1 MAEET
6 SLSFVD
12 FPEDVQLCILS
23 FLTPSEIASFSCTSK
38 RFLTLCESDN
48 KLWFSMC
55 DRRWGLNTQIKKWGN
70 GQIQFK
76 LLYRILNR
84 WDNLI
89 GFWRRCG
96 TQGVVFG
103 SSSTPPLIFFEWG
116 KSFITGSR
124 VIPSKLSNYKVI
136 KTPFLWM
143 GISPK
148 GVPVSFLDPDCRFE
162 SSSDFVRA
170 ATELGVLDSDELVS
184 VSVSFIGNN
193 HMVVEE
199 NQTFFSSSSSPGYYS
214 PEGRMSSFSDLRVE
228 DEDVNGIESTSPSGL
243 PDRLRSEIYQYFANR
258 TSPSG
263 DRASRRQRKKE
274 RERLGRR
281 KLEPE
286 HFVKIVNSFPTPLR
300 PLQGLWK
307 GICDDMSLD
316 FFLVAYDDTGGIAC
330 RRLGD
335 TSEPF
340 SGYSP
345 VFWTSNTT
353 FVESPFSPDEEY
365 IYDSRTHLR
374 PPGAMNHNLESPYM
388 ENEVVLRFLNINSS
402 YDLVI
407 PGSSVNPRHVEG
419 RIWLLLVS
427 GRAEAVAQEVL
438 PLPWDLFY
446 AYPLNREGNNYYPG
460 FFHGLAPFP
469 VIFNL
474 KHNMR
479 AYQSDYGSDSELH

>member
-96 TQGVVFG
+96 TQGIVVG
-103 SSSTPPLIFFEWG
+103 SSSSSSSSTPPLIFFEWG

-124 VIPSKLSNYKVI
+124 VSPSKLGTYTVI
-136 KTPFLWM
+136 KTPFIWM

-148 GVPVSFLDPDCRFE
+148 GEPVSFLDPDCRFE
-162 SSSDFVRA
+162 SSNDFVIT

-184 VSVSFIGNN
+184 VSVNFIGKI

-199 NQTFFSSSSSPGYYS
+199 NQTFFSSSSSSSGYYS
-214 PEGRMSSFSDLRVE
+214 PEGRKSSFSDLRVE
-228 DEDVNGIESTSPSGL
+228 DDDVNGIESTSPGGL

-274 RERLGRR
+274 RERMGKR
-281 KLEPE
+281 KWESE
-286 HFVKIVNSFPTPLR
+286 HFVKIVNSSPTPSH

-316 FFLVAYDDTGGIAC
+316 FFLVTYDDIGGITC

-335 TSEPF
+335 ASEPF

-353 FVESPFSPDEEY
+353 YVDSPFSPDEEY
-365 IYDSRTHLR
+365 IYDIRTHLR
-374 PPGAMNHNLESPYM
+374 PPGPVNHIHEYPSYM
-388 ENEVVLRFLNINSS
+388 QNEVVLRFLKINSS

-407 PGSSVNPRHVEG
+407 PGSSINPRHTEG
-419 RIWLLLVS
+419 RIWL
-427 GRAEAVAQEVL
+427 
-438 PLPWDLFY
+438 Y
-446 AYPLNREGNNYYPG
+446 ADGTYGYGFLRNNY
-460 FFHGLAPFP
+460 
-469 VIFNL
+469 IIDL
-474 KHNMR
+474 KHIALNGCLF
-479 AYQSDYGSDSELH
+479 DTTENCCN